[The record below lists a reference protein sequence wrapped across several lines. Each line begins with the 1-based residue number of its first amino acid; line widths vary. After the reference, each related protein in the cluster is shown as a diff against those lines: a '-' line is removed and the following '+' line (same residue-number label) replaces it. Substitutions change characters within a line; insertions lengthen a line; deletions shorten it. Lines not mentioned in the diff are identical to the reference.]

1 MLEAQTLFITV
12 VFGLVV
18 VCIALGLADM
28 TLIALLGLC
37 LLTVGGQVTHKD
49 VFNAIQ
55 ASSGSLALLF
65 GGMVVAR
72 VLAPTGIF
80 DNLGTRFLLLTGG
93 SGKRFLL
100 LLTALTAVVCAILPN
115 ATAVILIAPIVI
127 RVCEELDTDFTGP
140 LILTAIISNAAGLLT
155 LVGDPATFLVGQAAG
170 LSFLGYLKKICPG
183 GLLTILV
190 VTPLMPLLFRPAWK
204 TRRALSPD
212 LKPEPVARPGFCLLA
227 LSALAVMVVL
237 FLVGDYLPIAIIP
250 PSAAI
255 IGASLALLALHISRY
270 ESIESVFR
278 DIDWRTLLF
287 IFCMMC
293 FVEEITKTGVMSGL
307 SRALY
312 AAFGDQLLEAA
323 LVLLA
328 SIGLLSGFLANIPV
342 VAAAIL
348 LAKGY
353 LVMAKVVPELALGM
367 GYADWPPQSLPVFVG
382 MMFGGTL
389 GGNVTLI
396 GSSATLVAAGISAS
410 HGKPIAFA
418 GFMRYGVPIAGCQL
432 AVSAFYVWLLSVF
445 AAG

>member
-1 MLEAQTLFITV
+1 MLEAQTLSITI
-12 VFGLVV
+12 VFGLVI
-18 VCIALGLADM
+18 VCIALNVADM
-28 TLIALLGLC
+28 TLLAMLGLC
-37 LLTVGGQVTHKD
+37 ALTLGGMVTHND
-49 VFNAIQ
+49 VFNAIR

-93 SGKRFLL
+93 SGRRFLL
-100 LLTALTAVVCAILPN
+100 LLTAMTSVICAILPN

-127 RVCEELDTDFTGP
+127 GVCKELDTDFMGP
-140 LILTAIISNAAGLLT
+140 LILTAVISNAAGLLT

-170 LSFLGYLKKICPG
+170 LSFTGYLQKISPG
-183 GLLTILV
+183 GLLSILV
-190 VTPLMPLLFRPAWK
+190 VIPLMPLLFGPCWKARRRLSADLRPQ
-204 TRRALSPD
+204 PI
-212 LKPEPVARPGFCLLA
+212 ARPGFCFLA
-227 LSALAVMVVL
+227 LSALAVMVAL
-237 FLVGDYLPIAIIP
+237 FLVGDYLPITVVP

-255 IGASLALLALHISRY
+255 IGASLALLALHVSRY
-270 ESIESVFR
+270 ESTEAVFR

-293 FVEEITKTGVMSGL
+293 FVEEITKTGIMSGL
-307 SRALY
+307 SRMLY
-312 AAFGDQLLEAA
+312 AGVGDRLLEAS

-328 SIGLLSGFLANIPV
+328 AIGLLSGFLANIPV

-353 LVMAKVVPELALGM
+353 MVMAKLVPEIALGF
-367 GYADWPPQSLPVFVG
+367 GYADWPAASLPVFAG

-418 GFMRYGVPIAGCQL
+418 AFMRYGVPIAVCQL
-432 AVSAFYVWLLSVF
+432 GVSALYVWLLSLMTR
-445 AAG
+445 A